1 MIIIVLPDIAEED
14 RLMERARRGDKAAL
28 STIYQDYFS
37 PVYNFIRLRVSD
49 QQQADDL
56 TSDVFVK
63 LMIAFREGKAPRQ
76 SLRGWL
82 FRVARNVLY
91 DHYGTGK
98 SYTEE
103 ALEEWVPASREDT
116 DPEIALLQVMDSM
129 RVRQAMQR
137 LPEDQQEV
145 LVLRFAQALSVEET
159 ADIMGKNINTV
170 KSLQFR
176 AVNALRQRLGATPEA
191 S

>member
-1 MIIIVLPDIAEED
+1 MIIIVLPDIVEED
-14 RLMERARRGDKAAL
+14 RLMGRARRGDKTAL

-63 LMIAFREGKAPRQ
+63 LMTAFRDGKAPRQ

-91 DHYGTGK
+91 DYYGTGK

-116 DPEIALLQVMDSM
+116 DPEIALLQAADSV

-137 LPEDQQEV
+137 LPLEQQEV

-191 S
+191 N